1 MVVLKAG
8 YFDPS
13 PIAFTWQG
21 VGRNIVDSPKAEAE
35 FFTYAETAD
44 YTPVV
49 VVLDTTETISEIGV
63 FVNDSCVGA
72 TTVLPEDT
80 LVGIR
85 AYLDGQS
92 GDSLVFETYSNT
104 KSTAKETIRSYY
116 VFDPQRRRYLHRSI
130 HTGEHQG
137 LYQISLK
144 SQPQTEKLFS
154 GLLGN
159 FWVYPNPVREQL
171 MIVYELESETPVTLE
186 AYDLYGRKV
195 ASLMQ
200 GVQSSGTRTFTWNL
214 TSALGQRL
222 NSGIY
227 TITLKAG
234 TESLTKKVVIN

>member
-1 MVVLKAG
+1 
-8 YFDPS
+8 
-13 PIAFTWQG
+13 
-21 VGRNIVDSPKAEAE
+21 
-35 FFTYAETAD
+35 
-44 YTPVV
+44 
-49 VVLDTTETISEIGV
+49 
-63 FVNDSCVGA
+63 
-72 TTVLPEDT
+72 
-80 LVGIR
+80 
-85 AYLDGQS
+85 
-92 GDSLVFETYSNT
+92 
-104 KSTAKETIRSYY
+104 
-116 VFDPQRRRYLHRSI
+116 VFDSQRRRYLHRSI

-159 FWVYPNPVREQL
+159 FWVYPNPAREQL
-171 MIVYELESETPVTLE
+171 MIVYELENETPVTLE